1 MELLNQRYAGFKDM
15 NDPHKKP
22 KGAGKSSFELIDP
35 KILTDILQVKP
46 GSVVLDLACGKGAYS
61 LFLSEMVGADGL
73 VYAVDLW
80 QEGLQQLEQEI
91 ENRNITNIMTLLDDA
106 TKKIEI
112 DEYHVDLCLMA
123 TVLHD
128 FEEAGKTD
136 VVLKQVKTLLKP
148 NGRLA
153 IIEFK
158 KIEGPPGPPVQIRLD
173 EDDVEKIVAGDNFK
187 KLKTVDIG
195 VYNYLMVFRS
205 L

>member
-1 MELLNQRYAGFKDM
+1 M
-15 NDPHKKP
+15 NDAHKKP

-35 KILTDILQVKP
+35 KILMDILHVKP
-46 GSVVLDLACGKGAYS
+46 GSVVLDLACGKGTYS

-80 QEGLQQLEQEI
+80 EEGLQQLEQEI

-106 TKKIEI
+106 TKEIEI

-136 VVLKQVKTLLKP
+136 AVLKQVKTLLRP

-153 IIEFK
+153 VIEFK
-158 KIEGPPGPPVQIRLD
+158 KIEGPPGPPVQIRLS
-173 EDDVEKIVAGDNFK
+173 EDDVEKIVTRDNFK

-195 VYNYLMVFRS
+195 DYNYLMVFRS